1 MLDSINL
8 QHYGEPCPSNGDEIC
23 NNSWEWRVN
32 FLSLWNIQFQ
42 SWIISND
49 DLKKKKKNC
58 EKQKA
63 TRMAQISFPT
73 LNAHKNRT
81 NCATVHQRNAKK
93 AS

>member
-1 MLDSINL
+1 MVSHVLQMMMKYAIIHESEESI
-8 QHYGEPCPSNGDEIC
+8 
-23 NNSWEWRVN
+23 
-32 FLSLWNIQFQ
+32 SLWNIQFQ

>member
-1 MLDSINL
+1 MRVKSQFLIFVKYPIPVMNYL
-8 QHYGEPCPSNGDEIC
+8 
-23 NNSWEWRVN
+23 EWW
-32 FLSLWNIQFQ
+32 F
-42 SWIISND
+42 
-49 DLKKKKKNC
+49 KKKKKNC